1 MLGKV
6 HTYITL
12 RVCFTATWKTL
23 RTMSDTWYAKSGLGI
38 KLEREVSSTHKK
50 VTKDMAAKEK
60 RFWSRVE
67 LGTLLKVLQFYKED
81 LMLFGYSA
89 ADYFEELG
97 LLKILDV

>member
-1 MLGKV
+1 MYCTYV
-6 HTYITL
+6 HNLTSLFYSHLEDIENDVRYL
-12 RVCFTATWKTL
+12 A
-23 RTMSDTWYAKSGLGI
+23 AKSGLGI